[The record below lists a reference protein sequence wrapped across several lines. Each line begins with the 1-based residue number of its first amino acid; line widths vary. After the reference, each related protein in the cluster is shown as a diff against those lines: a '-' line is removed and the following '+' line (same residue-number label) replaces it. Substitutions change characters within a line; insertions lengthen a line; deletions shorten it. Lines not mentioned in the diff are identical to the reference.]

1 MWICGGTGQGGTG
14 IHQAGTGT
22 PIGTILGAAIGTAT
36 GTDIGMIRGGVHL
49 VGHGTA
55 IGMTRG
61 GALYTALYMHHG
73 LDTDLQGDQG
83 IILGTADLA
92 GMYIMV
98 KEVQVL
104 LTMG

>member
-1 MWICGGTGQGGTG
+1 MWICGGTDQDGIGTL
-14 IHQAGTGT
+14 QAGTGT
-22 PIGTILGAAIGTAT
+22 LIGTILGITIGTAT
-36 GTDIGMIRGGVHL
+36 GTAIGMIRGGVL
-49 VGHGTA
+49 QVGHGTA

-83 IILGTADLA
+83 TIPDTADQE
-92 GMYIMV
+92 GMYIME
-98 KEVQVL
+98 KEVQAL

>member
-1 MWICGGTGQGGTG
+1 MWICGGTARDGIGTL
-14 IHQAGTGT
+14 QAGTGI
-22 PIGTILGAAIGTAT
+22 PIGTILGATIGTAT
-36 GTDIGMIRGGVHL
+36 GTAIGMIRGGVL
-49 VGHGTA
+49 QVGHGTA
-55 IGMTRG
+55 IGTIRG

-73 LDTDLQGDQG
+73 LDTDQQGDQG

-104 LTMG
+104 HTMG

>member
-1 MWICGGTGQGGTG
+1 MWICGGTARDGTG
-14 IHQAGTGT
+14 TPQAGTGT
-22 PIGTILGAAIGTAT
+22 LIGTILGITIGTAT
-36 GTDIGMIRGGVHL
+36 GTVIGMIRGGVL
-49 VGHGTA
+49 QVGHGTVT
-55 IGMTRG
+55 GMTHG

-83 IILGTADLA
+83 TILDTADLV

-98 KEVQVL
+98 KEVQAL

>member
-1 MWICGGTGQGGTG
+1 MWICGGTDQDGIGTL
-14 IHQAGTGT
+14 QAGTGT

-36 GTDIGMIRGGVHL
+36 GTAIGMTLGGVL
-49 VGHGTA
+49 QVGHGTA

-83 IILGTADLA
+83 TIPDTADLA

-98 KEVQVL
+98 KEVQAL
-104 LTMG
+104 LIMG